1 MKRRDYMKK
10 LKHVMAGI
18 VFTFAVGLMLSCQVK
33 AETTIDLNGNKVEV
47 SVWTKQ
53 TSMKDG
59 SYKIISSEAG
69 TIAYF
74 DKDGNLLKVENKA
87 TGKIIMNNMKEPETT
102 TKQPETSVK
111 AADKITMPKVK
122 KLKKKTKYSYYKG
135 VKSVKKNGK
144 PNWGKIKYK
153 YGIKL
158 TWSKVKN
165 AKGYEVYRY
174 ENAKGCWTKIKT
186 VKKPTYTLTNM
197 LEGEKVKIRVR
208 AYKKTKSGNEYGKYS
223 GVLSFKTK
231 RIYTK
236 VYNNAKTKNFYSKFS
251 SEDAFV
257 YQNKLRKKEGVAPL
271 KWSDVLYVIAVQRT
285 KDKESKPHEKMH
297 CTIENVLERKF
308 DIDNENAS
316 CFAWFCS
323 SENLYFG
330 TSSKISNA
338 VWNWYDEKNG
348 NLGNGGD
355 GKGHYRNVVNK
366 EWLYG
371 TICIRSDGKRTAG
384 IYANKKYD
392 GESANLDS
400 DKNFIYDFSFLK

>member
-18 VFTFAVGLMLSCQVK
+18 AFTFAVGLMLSCQVK

-74 DKDGNLLKVENKA
+74 NKDGNLLKVENKS
-87 TGKIIMNNMKEPETT
+87 TGKIILNNIKEPETT
-102 TKQPETSVK
+102 TKQVETKV
-111 AADKITMPKVK
+111 ADKITMPKVK

-135 VKSVKKNGK
+135 VKSIKKNGK

-165 AKGYEVYRY
+165 ADGYEVYRY

-186 VKKPTYTLTNM
+186 VKKTTYTLTNM

-231 RIYTK
+231 DMYTK
-236 VYNNAKTKNFYSKFS
+236 TYKNGKTKGFYSKWA

-257 YQNKLRKKEGVAPL
+257 IQNNMRVKAGVNQL
-271 KWSDVLYVIAVQRT
+271 KWSDRIYEIASLRAYMMAT
-285 KDKESKPHEKMH
+285 KDGLTHAGEWRDEKSILKKWGY
-297 CTIENVLERKF
+297 T
-308 DIDNENAS
+308 DNE
-316 CFAWFCS
+316 
-323 SENLYFG
+323 L
-330 TSSKISNA
+330 SNA
-338 VWNWYDEKNG
+338 PDISGENAAGDFRTAYDAVKGWKKSE
-348 NLGNGGD
+348 
-355 GKGHYRNVVNK
+355 GHYRNIVK
-366 EWLYG
+366 
-371 TICIRSDGKRTAG
+371 
-384 IYANKKYD
+384 
-392 GESANLDS
+392 SAFNS
-400 DKNFIYDFSFLK
+400 GAISVYRVYDFKKDYTTKWCSDFSPEANYDKIINEKQR

>member
-1 MKRRDYMKK
+1 MKK

-18 VFTFAVGLMLSCQVK
+18 AFTFAVGLMLSCQVK
-33 AETTIDLNGNKVEV
+33 AETTVDLNGNKIEV

-87 TGKIIMNNMKEPETT
+87 TGEIILNNMKEPETT

-153 YGIKL
+153 YGIRL

-186 VKKPTYTLTNM
+186 VKKPTYTLTNI

-231 RIYTK
+231 DMYTK
-236 VYNNAKTKNFYSKFS
+236 TYKNGKTKGFYSKWA

-257 YQNKLRKKEGVAPL
+257 LQNKLRTKAGVNQL
-271 KWSDVLYVIAVQRT
+271 KWSDRIYEIASLRAYMMAT
-285 KDKESKPHEKMH
+285 KDGLTHAGEWRDEKSILKKWGYTDKELS
-297 CTIENVLERKF
+297 
-308 DIDNENAS
+308 NAPDVT
-316 CFAWFCS
+316 CEIAADAFKTPKKVVNGWKH
-323 SENLYFG
+323 SENHYA
-330 TSSKISNA
+330 SNINKEYKVAATA
-338 VWNWYDEKNG
+338 VYYVYDHKNG
-348 NLGNGGD
+348 YTTKWCSNFTPDINYD
-355 GKGHYRNVVNK
+355 K
-366 EWLYG
+366 
-371 TICIRSDGKRTAG
+371 TINEKQR
-384 IYANKKYD
+384 
-392 GESANLDS
+392 
-400 DKNFIYDFSFLK
+400 

>member
-1 MKRRDYMKK
+1 MKK

-18 VFTFAVGLMLSCQVK
+18 AFTFAVGLMLSCQVK

-74 DKDGNLLKVENKA
+74 DKDGNLLKAENKS
-87 TGKIIMNNMKEPETT
+87 TGKIILNNIKEPEKT
-102 TKQPETSVK
+102 TKQVETKV
-111 AADKITMPKVK
+111 ADKITMPKVK

-135 VKSVKKNGK
+135 VKSIKKNGK

-165 AKGYEVYRY
+165 ADGYEVYRY

-231 RIYTK
+231 DMYTK
-236 VYNNAKTKNFYSKFS
+236 IYKNAKTKGFYSKWA

-257 YQNKLRKKEGVAPL
+257 LQNKLRTKAGVNQL
-271 KWSDVLYVIAVQRT
+271 KWSDRIYEIASLRAYMMAT
-285 KDKESKPHEKMH
+285 KDGLTHAGEWRDEKSILKKWGY
-297 CTIENVLERKF
+297 T
-308 DIDNENAS
+308 DNE
-316 CFAWFCS
+316 
-323 SENLYFG
+323 L
-330 TSSKISNA
+330 SNA
-338 VWNWYDEKNG
+338 PDISGENAAGDFRTAYDAVKGWKKSE
-348 NLGNGGD
+348 
-355 GKGHYRNVVNK
+355 GHYRNIVK
-366 EWLYG
+366 
-371 TICIRSDGKRTAG
+371 
-384 IYANKKYD
+384 
-392 GESANLDS
+392 SAFNS
-400 DKNFIYDFSFLK
+400 GAISVYRVYDFKKDYTTKWCSDFSPEANYDKIINEKQR

>member
-1 MKRRDYMKK
+1 
-10 LKHVMAGI
+10 MAGI
-18 VFTFAVGLMLSCQVK
+18 VFTFAVGLMLGCQVK

-144 PNWGKIKYK
+144 PNWGKIKYQ

-158 TWSKVKN
+158 IWSKVKN

-197 LEGEKVKIRVR
+197 LEGEKVKIKVR
-208 AYKKTKSGNEYGKYS
+208 AYKKTKNGNEYGKYS
-223 GVLSFKTK
+223 DVLSFTTKNMYTKIYKNGKTK
-231 RIYTK
+231 G
-236 VYNNAKTKNFYSKFS
+236 FFSKWA

-257 YQNKLRKKEGVAPL
+257 IQNDMRVKVGAKPL
-271 KWSDVLYVIAVQRT
+271 KWSDRIYEIASLRAYMMAT
-285 KDKESKPHEKMH
+285 KDGLTHKGLDRDIKSIFAKYKVKDNKLKEDKYWKLDMLA
-297 CTIENVLERKF
+297 ENVAEAFKTPKTVV
-308 DIDNENAS
+308 AG
-316 CFAWFCS
+316 W
-323 SENLYFG
+323 
-330 TSSKISNA
+330 
-338 VWNWYDEKNG
+338 KNS
-348 NLGNGGD
+348 
-355 GKGHYRNVVNK
+355 KGHYKNMVN
-366 EWLYG
+366 EDYNTG
-371 TICIRSDGKRTAG
+371 AIAVYRV
-384 IYANKKYD
+384 
-392 GESANLDS
+392 
-400 DKNFIYDFSFLK
+400 YDFKKNHMTKWCSDFSDYSDYDYLFNEVM

>member
-18 VFTFAVGLMLSCQVK
+18 AFTFTVGLMLSCQVK

-74 DKDGNLLKVENKA
+74 DKDGNLLKVENKS
-87 TGKIIMNNMKEPETT
+87 TGKIILNNIKEPETT
-102 TKQPETSVK
+102 TKQVETKV
-111 AADKITMPKVK
+111 ADKITMPKVK

-135 VKSVKKNGK
+135 VKSIKKNGK
-144 PNWGKIKYK
+144 PNWGKIKYQ

-158 TWSKVKN
+158 IWSKVKN

-197 LEGEKVKIRVR
+197 LEGEKVKIKVR
-208 AYKKTKSGNEYGKYS
+208 AYKKTKNGNEYGKYS
-223 GVLSFKTK
+223 DVLSFTTKNMYTKIYKNGKTK
-231 RIYTK
+231 G
-236 VYNNAKTKNFYSKFS
+236 FFSKWA

-257 YQNKLRKKEGVAPL
+257 IQNDMRVKVGAKPL
-271 KWSDVLYVIAVQRT
+271 KWSDRIYEIASLRAYMMATKDGLTHKGLDRDIKSIFAKYKVKDNKLKEDKYWKLDMLAENVAGAFKTPKTVVASWKNSKRHYKNMVNEDYNTGAIAV
-285 KDKESKPHEKMH
+285 
-297 CTIENVLERKF
+297 
-308 DIDNENAS
+308 
-316 CFAWFCS
+316 
-323 SENLYFG
+323 
-330 TSSKISNA
+330 
-338 VWNWYDEKNG
+338 
-348 NLGNGGD
+348 
-355 GKGHYRNVVNK
+355 YRV
-366 EWLYG
+366 
-371 TICIRSDGKRTAG
+371 
-384 IYANKKYD
+384 
-392 GESANLDS
+392 
-400 DKNFIYDFSFLK
+400 YDFKKNHMTKWCSDFSDYSDYDYLFNEVM

>member
-1 MKRRDYMKK
+1 MKR

-18 VFTFAVGLMLSCQVK
+18 AFTFAVGLMLSCQVK

-74 DKDGNLLKVENKA
+74 DKDGNLLKVENKS
-87 TGKIIMNNMKEPETT
+87 TGKIILNNIKEPETT
-102 TKQPETSVK
+102 TKQVETKV
-111 AADKITMPKVK
+111 ADKITMPKVK

-135 VKSVKKNGK
+135 VKSIKKNGK

-165 AKGYEVYRY
+165 ADGYEVYRY

-186 VKKPTYTLTNM
+186 VKKTTYTLTNM

-231 RIYTK
+231 DMYTK
-236 VYNNAKTKNFYSKFS
+236 IYKNAKTKGFYSKWA

-257 YQNKLRKKEGVAPL
+257 LQNKLRTKVGVNQL
-271 KWSDVLYVIAVQRT
+271 KWSDRIYEIASLRAYMMATKDGLTHKGLDRDIKSIFAKYKVKDNKLKEDKYWKLDMLAENVAGAFKTPKTVVASWKNSKRHYKNMVNEDYNTGAIAV
-285 KDKESKPHEKMH
+285 
-297 CTIENVLERKF
+297 
-308 DIDNENAS
+308 
-316 CFAWFCS
+316 
-323 SENLYFG
+323 
-330 TSSKISNA
+330 
-338 VWNWYDEKNG
+338 
-348 NLGNGGD
+348 
-355 GKGHYRNVVNK
+355 YRV
-366 EWLYG
+366 
-371 TICIRSDGKRTAG
+371 
-384 IYANKKYD
+384 
-392 GESANLDS
+392 
-400 DKNFIYDFSFLK
+400 YDFKKNHMTKWCSDFSDYSDYDYLFNEVM

>member
-10 LKHVMAGI
+10 LKHVMAGAALMI
-18 VFTFAVGLMLSCQVK
+18 MFGLTLNSNVK
-33 AETTIDLNGNKVEV
+33 AEITYDLNGNRVDV
-47 SVWTKQ
+47 SSWTKQ

-74 DKDGNLLKVENKA
+74 DKNGNLLKVENKS
-87 TGKIIMNNMKEPETT
+87 TGKIILNNIKEPETT
-102 TKQPETSVK
+102 TKQVETKV
-111 AADKITMPKVK
+111 ADKITMPKVK

-135 VKSVKKNGK
+135 VKSIKKNGK

-165 AKGYEVYRY
+165 ADGYEVYRY

-186 VKKPTYTLTNM
+186 VKKTTYTLTNM

-231 RIYTK
+231 DMYTK
-236 VYNNAKTKNFYSKFS
+236 TYKNGKTKGFYSKWA

-257 YQNKLRKKEGVAPL
+257 LQNKLRTKAGVNQL
-271 KWSDVLYVIAVQRT
+271 KWSDRIYEIASLRAYMMAT
-285 KDKESKPHEKMH
+285 KDGLTHAGEWRDEKSILKKWGYTDKELS
-297 CTIENVLERKF
+297 
-308 DIDNENAS
+308 NAPDVT
-316 CFAWFCS
+316 CEIAADAFKTPKKVVNGWKH
-323 SENLYFG
+323 SENHYA
-330 TSSKISNA
+330 SNINKEYKVAATA
-338 VWNWYDEKNG
+338 VYYVYDHKNG
-348 NLGNGGD
+348 YTTKWCSNFTPDINYD
-355 GKGHYRNVVNK
+355 K
-366 EWLYG
+366 
-371 TICIRSDGKRTAG
+371 TINEKQR
-384 IYANKKYD
+384 
-392 GESANLDS
+392 
-400 DKNFIYDFSFLK
+400 

>member
-1 MKRRDYMKK
+1 MKK

-18 VFTFAVGLMLSCQVK
+18 AFTFAVGLMLSCQVK

-74 DKDGNLLKVENKA
+74 DKDGNLLKAENKS
-87 TGKIIMNNMKEPETT
+87 TGKIILNNIKEPETT
-102 TKQPETSVK
+102 TKQVETKV
-111 AADKITMPKVK
+111 ADKITMPKVK

-135 VKSVKKNGK
+135 VKSIKKNGK

-165 AKGYEVYRY
+165 ADGYEVYRY

-231 RIYTK
+231 DMYTK
-236 VYNNAKTKNFYSKFS
+236 IYKNAKTKGFYSKWA

-257 YQNKLRKKEGVAPL
+257 LQNKLRTKAGVNQL
-271 KWSDVLYVIAVQRT
+271 KWSDRIYEIASLRAYMMAT
-285 KDKESKPHEKMH
+285 KDGLTHAGEWRDEKSILKKWGY
-297 CTIENVLERKF
+297 T
-308 DIDNENAS
+308 DNE
-316 CFAWFCS
+316 
-323 SENLYFG
+323 L
-330 TSSKISNA
+330 SNA
-338 VWNWYDEKNG
+338 PDISGENAAGDFRTAYDAVKGWKKSE
-348 NLGNGGD
+348 
-355 GKGHYRNVVNK
+355 GHYRNIVK
-366 EWLYG
+366 
-371 TICIRSDGKRTAG
+371 
-384 IYANKKYD
+384 
-392 GESANLDS
+392 SAFNS
-400 DKNFIYDFSFLK
+400 GAISVYRVYDFKKDYTTKWCSDFSPEANYDKIINEKQR

>member
-74 DKDGNLLKVENKA
+74 DKDGNLLKVENKS
-87 TGKIIMNNMKEPETT
+87 TGKIILNNMKEPETT

-111 AADKITMPKVK
+111 VADKITMPKVK

-144 PNWGKIKYK
+144 PNWGKIKYQ

-158 TWSKVKN
+158 IWSKVKN

-186 VKKPTYTLTNM
+186 VKKTTYTLTNM
-197 LEGEKVKIRVR
+197 LEGENVKIRIR
-208 AYKKTKSGNEYGKYS
+208 AYKKSGGGNEYGKYS
-223 GVLSFKTK
+223 DTLSFKTK
-231 RIYTK
+231 KMYTK
-236 VYNNAKTKNFYSKFS
+236 KYKNGKTKGFYSKWA

-257 YQNKLRKKEGVAPL
+257 LQNKLRTKAGVNQL
-271 KWSDVLYVIAVQRT
+271 KWSDRIYEIASLRAYMMAT
-285 KDKESKPHEKMH
+285 KDGLTHAGEWRDEKSILKKWGY
-297 CTIENVLERKF
+297 T
-308 DIDNENAS
+308 DNE
-316 CFAWFCS
+316 
-323 SENLYFG
+323 L
-330 TSSKISNA
+330 SNA
-338 VWNWYDEKNG
+338 PDISGENAAGDFRTAYDAVKGWKKSE
-348 NLGNGGD
+348 
-355 GKGHYRNVVNK
+355 GHYRNIVK
-366 EWLYG
+366 
-371 TICIRSDGKRTAG
+371 
-384 IYANKKYD
+384 
-392 GESANLDS
+392 SAFNS
-400 DKNFIYDFSFLK
+400 GAISVYRVYDFKKDYTTKWCSDFSPEANYDKIINEKQR

>member
-18 VFTFAVGLMLSCQVK
+18 AFTFAVGLMLSCQVK

-74 DKDGNLLKVENKA
+74 DKDGNLLKVENKS
-87 TGKIIMNNMKEPETT
+87 TGKIILNNIKEPETT
-102 TKQPETSVK
+102 TKQVETKV
-111 AADKITMPKVK
+111 ADKITMPKVK

-135 VKSVKKNGK
+135 VKSIKKNGK
-144 PNWGKIKYK
+144 PNWGKIKYQ

-158 TWSKVKN
+158 IWSKVKN

-197 LEGEKVKIRVR
+197 LEGEKVKIKVR
-208 AYKKTKSGNEYGKYS
+208 AYKKTKNGNEYGKYS
-223 GVLSFKTK
+223 DVLSFTTKNMYTKKYKNGKTK
-231 RIYTK
+231 G
-236 VYNNAKTKNFYSKFS
+236 FYSKWA

-257 YQNKLRKKEGVAPL
+257 LQNKLRTKAGVNQL
-271 KWSDVLYVIAVQRT
+271 KWSDRIYEIASLRAYMMAT
-285 KDKESKPHEKMH
+285 KDGLTHAGEWRDEKSILKKWGYTDKELS
-297 CTIENVLERKF
+297 
-308 DIDNENAS
+308 NAPDVT
-316 CFAWFCS
+316 CEIAADAFKTPKKVVNGWKH
-323 SENLYFG
+323 SENHYA
-330 TSSKISNA
+330 SNINKEYKVAATA
-338 VWNWYDEKNG
+338 VYYVYDHKNG
-348 NLGNGGD
+348 YTTKWCSNFTPDINYD
-355 GKGHYRNVVNK
+355 K
-366 EWLYG
+366 
-371 TICIRSDGKRTAG
+371 TINEKQR
-384 IYANKKYD
+384 
-392 GESANLDS
+392 
-400 DKNFIYDFSFLK
+400 

>member
-1 MKRRDYMKK
+1 
-10 LKHVMAGI
+10 MAGI
-18 VFTFAVGLMLSCQVK
+18 AFTFAVGLMLSCQVK

-74 DKDGNLLKVENKA
+74 DKDGNLLKVENKS
-87 TGKIIMNNMKEPETT
+87 TGKIILNNIKEPETT
-102 TKQPETSVK
+102 TKQVETKV
-111 AADKITMPKVK
+111 ADKITMPKVK

-135 VKSVKKNGK
+135 VKSIKKNGK

-197 LEGEKVKIRVR
+197 LEGEKVKIRIR
-208 AYKKTKSGNEYGKYS
+208 AYKKSGSGNEYGKYS
-223 GVLSFKTK
+223 DTLSFKTK
-231 RIYTK
+231 NMYTK
-236 VYNNAKTKNFYSKFS
+236 KYKNGKTKGFYSKWA

-257 YQNKLRKKEGVAPL
+257 LQNKLRTKAGVNQL
-271 KWSDVLYVIAVQRT
+271 KWSDRIYEIASLRAYMMAT
-285 KDKESKPHEKMH
+285 KDGLTHAGEWRDEKSILKKWGYTDKELS
-297 CTIENVLERKF
+297 
-308 DIDNENAS
+308 NAPDVT
-316 CFAWFCS
+316 CEIAADAFKTPKKVVNGWKH
-323 SENLYFG
+323 SENHYA
-330 TSSKISNA
+330 SNINKEYKVAATA
-338 VWNWYDEKNG
+338 VYYVYDHKNG
-348 NLGNGGD
+348 YTTKWCSNFTPDINYD
-355 GKGHYRNVVNK
+355 K
-366 EWLYG
+366 
-371 TICIRSDGKRTAG
+371 TINEKQR
-384 IYANKKYD
+384 
-392 GESANLDS
+392 
-400 DKNFIYDFSFLK
+400 

>member
-1 MKRRDYMKK
+1 
-10 LKHVMAGI
+10 MAGI
-18 VFTFAVGLMLSCQVK
+18 AFTFALGLMLSCQVK

-74 DKDGNLLKVENKA
+74 DKDGNLLKVENKS
-87 TGKIIMNNMKEPETT
+87 TGKIILNNIKEPETT
-102 TKQPETSVK
+102 TKQVETKV
-111 AADKITMPKVK
+111 ADKITMPKVK

-135 VKSVKKNGK
+135 VKSIKKNGK
-144 PNWGKIKYK
+144 PNWGKIKYQ

-158 TWSKVKN
+158 IWSKVKN

-186 VKKPTYTLTNM
+186 VKKTTYTLTNM

-231 RIYTK
+231 DMYTK
-236 VYNNAKTKNFYSKFS
+236 TYNNAKTKGFYSKWA

-257 YQNKLRKKEGVAPL
+257 IQNDMRVKAGAKPL
-271 KWSDVLYVIAVQRT
+271 KWSDRIYEIASLRAYMMATKDGLTHKGLDRDIKSIFAKYKVKDNKLKEDKYWKLDMLAENVAGAFKTPKTVVASWKNSKRHYKNMVNEDYNTGAIAV
-285 KDKESKPHEKMH
+285 
-297 CTIENVLERKF
+297 
-308 DIDNENAS
+308 
-316 CFAWFCS
+316 
-323 SENLYFG
+323 
-330 TSSKISNA
+330 
-338 VWNWYDEKNG
+338 
-348 NLGNGGD
+348 
-355 GKGHYRNVVNK
+355 YRV
-366 EWLYG
+366 
-371 TICIRSDGKRTAG
+371 
-384 IYANKKYD
+384 
-392 GESANLDS
+392 
-400 DKNFIYDFSFLK
+400 YDFKKNYMTKWCSDFSDYSDYDYLFNEVM

>member
-18 VFTFAVGLMLSCQVK
+18 AFTFAVGLMLSCQVK

-74 DKDGNLLKVENKA
+74 DKDGNLLKVENKS
-87 TGKIIMNNMKEPETT
+87 TGKIILNNIKEPETT
-102 TKQPETSVK
+102 TKQVETKV
-111 AADKITMPKVK
+111 ADKITMPKVK

-135 VKSVKKNGK
+135 VKSIKKNGK

-165 AKGYEVYRY
+165 ADGYEVYRY

-186 VKKPTYTLTNM
+186 VKKTTYTLTNM

-231 RIYTK
+231 DMYTK
-236 VYNNAKTKNFYSKFS
+236 TYKNGKTKGFYSKWA

-257 YQNKLRKKEGVAPL
+257 IQNNMRVKAGAKPLR
-271 KWSDVLYVIAVQRT
+271 WSDRIYEIASLRAYMMAT
-285 KDKESKPHEKMH
+285 KDGLTHAGKWRDEKSILKKWGYTDKELS
-297 CTIENVLERKF
+297 
-308 DIDNENAS
+308 NAPDVT
-316 CFAWFCS
+316 CEIAAGAFKTPKKVVNGWKH
-323 SENLYFG
+323 SENHYA
-330 TSSKISNA
+330 SNINKEYKVAATA
-338 VWNWYDEKNG
+338 VYYVYDHKNG
-348 NLGNGGD
+348 YTTKWCSNFTPDINYD
-355 GKGHYRNVVNK
+355 K
-366 EWLYG
+366 
-371 TICIRSDGKRTAG
+371 TINEKQR
-384 IYANKKYD
+384 
-392 GESANLDS
+392 
-400 DKNFIYDFSFLK
+400 

>member
-1 MKRRDYMKK
+1 
-10 LKHVMAGI
+10 MAGI
-18 VFTFAVGLMLSCQVK
+18 AFTFAVGLMLSCQVK

-102 TKQPETSVK
+102 TKQVETKV
-111 AADKITMPKVK
+111 ADKITMPKVK

-135 VKSVKKNGK
+135 VKSIKKNGK
-144 PNWGKIKYK
+144 PNWGKIKYQ

-158 TWSKVKN
+158 IWSKVKN

-197 LEGEKVKIRVR
+197 LEGEKVKIKVR
-208 AYKKTKSGNEYGKYS
+208 AYKKTKNGNEYGKYS
-223 GVLSFKTK
+223 DVLSFTTKNMYTKIYKNVKTK
-231 RIYTK
+231 G
-236 VYNNAKTKNFYSKFS
+236 FFSKWA

-257 YQNKLRKKEGVAPL
+257 IQNDMRVKVGAKPL
-271 KWSDVLYVIAVQRT
+271 KWSDRIYEIASLRAYMMATKDGLTHKGLDRDIKSIFAKYKVKDNKLKEDKYWKLDMLAENVAGEFKTPKTVVASWKNSKRHYKNMVNEDYNTGAIAV
-285 KDKESKPHEKMH
+285 
-297 CTIENVLERKF
+297 
-308 DIDNENAS
+308 
-316 CFAWFCS
+316 
-323 SENLYFG
+323 
-330 TSSKISNA
+330 
-338 VWNWYDEKNG
+338 
-348 NLGNGGD
+348 
-355 GKGHYRNVVNK
+355 YRV
-366 EWLYG
+366 
-371 TICIRSDGKRTAG
+371 
-384 IYANKKYD
+384 
-392 GESANLDS
+392 
-400 DKNFIYDFSFLK
+400 YDFKKNHMTKWCSDFSDYSDYDYLFNEVM

>member
-231 RIYTK
+231 DMYTK
-236 VYNNAKTKNFYSKFS
+236 TYKNGKTKGFYSKWA

-257 YQNKLRKKEGVAPL
+257 IQNDMRVKAGAKPL
-271 KWSDVLYVIAVQRT
+271 KWSDRIYEIASLRAYMMATKDGLTHKGLDRDIKSIFAKYKVKDNKLKEDKYWKLDMLAENVAGAFKTPKTVVASWKNSKRHYKNMVNEDYNTGAIAVYR
-285 KDKESKPHEKMH
+285 
-297 CTIENVLERKF
+297 V
-308 DIDNENAS
+308 
-316 CFAWFCS
+316 
-323 SENLYFG
+323 
-330 TSSKISNA
+330 
-338 VWNWYDEKNG
+338 YDFEKNHMT
-348 NLGNGGD
+348 
-355 GKGHYRNVVNK
+355 K
-366 EWLYG
+366 W
-371 TICIRSDGKRTAG
+371 CS
-384 IYANKKYD
+384 
-392 GESANLDS
+392 
-400 DKNFIYDFSFLK
+400 DFSDYSDYDYLFNEVM